1 LEVFVKKLIFFVSII
16 LIILLAACGSAS
28 DDELQATPIDAQLDE
43 PTAPDTAYP
52 GPASPPAELL
62 PMPTG
67 TPGAYPLID
76 EPWSTPDPYPDGVAI
91 IIHPA
96 GEQCAETLIY
106 PDLDSA
112 VNILEDAGVTVV
124 DSEQFE
130 QVVCQ
135 ACGCPTSQYYRLQI
149 EPESLSKAMAL
160 GWVRGE

>member
-1 LEVFVKKLIFFVSII
+1 MKKLTFFVSII
-16 LIILLAACGSAS
+16 LIILLAACSSAN

-43 PTAPDTAYP
+43 PTTPDTAYP

-62 PMPTG
+62 PLSTA
-67 TPGAYPLID
+67 TPGAYPLLN
-76 EPWSTPDPYPDGVAI
+76 ESWSTPDPYPGGVAI

-96 GEQCAETLIY
+96 GEQCAETLTY
-106 PDLDSA
+106 PDLASA
-112 VNILEDAGVTVV
+112 VTTLEEAGVTVV

-160 GWVRGE
+160 GWVRGQ

>member
-1 LEVFVKKLIFFVSII
+1 MKKLIFFVSII
-16 LIILLAACGSAS
+16 LIILLAACSSAS
-28 DDELQATPIDAQLDE
+28 DDELQATPNDTQLDE

-52 GPASPPAELL
+52 GLASPPAELMPL
-62 PMPTG
+62 PTAAS
-67 TPGAYPLID
+67 GAYPIQE
-76 EPWSTPDPYPDGVAI
+76 EPWSTPDPYPGGVAI

-112 VNILEDAGVTVV
+112 VNTLEEAGVTVV
-124 DSEQFE
+124 DAEQFE
-130 QVVCQ
+130 EVVCQ

-160 GWVRGE
+160 GWVRGQ